1 MLLKLFHR
9 YHYDTY
15 ICTKMYYQQILASL
29 RAKYPG
35 MQTSLLE
42 RVAKALSKTVTE
54 EANIQS
60 AVDAS
65 GELITEM
72 ADFVQ
77 KEGDRRANEAV
88 QKHKSGEGV
97 DPTKSSSKEG
107 DDMPAWAKS
116 LVETNK
122 ALAEKLTTFET
133 QNVAKSQGEKLSKLL
148 TDKKVPEKYF
158 SKIISGKTFKDDAEL
173 EAFATEIE
181 TGWGEFQQ
189 HLADEG
195 LASVP
200 KPVFGGANK
209 EGVSADVQ
217 NYITGRTSE
226 KASDLGGKKI

>member
-1 MLLKLFHR
+1 
-9 YHYDTY
+9 
-15 ICTKMYYQQILASL
+15 MYYQQVLQAL

-35 MQTSLLE
+35 MQAALLE
-42 RVAKALSKTVTE
+42 RVAKALSKTITE
-54 EANIQS
+54 ESGVQS
-60 AVDAS
+60 AVDSS

-77 KEGDRRANEAV
+77 KEGDRRANEAI
-88 QKHKSGEGV
+88 QKQKNQKDEGG
-97 DPTKSSSKEG
+97 DPPQSSSKEG

-148 TDKKVPEKYF
+148 SDKKVPEKYF

-173 EAFATEIE
+173 EAFATEVE

-209 EGVSADVQ
+209 EGVSTDVQ
-217 NYITGRTSE
+217 NYIAGRTTE